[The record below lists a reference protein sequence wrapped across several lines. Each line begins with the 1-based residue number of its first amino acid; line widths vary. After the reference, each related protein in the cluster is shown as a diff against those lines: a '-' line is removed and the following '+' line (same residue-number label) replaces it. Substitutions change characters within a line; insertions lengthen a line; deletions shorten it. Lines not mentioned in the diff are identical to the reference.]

1 MTCGVEDPKNHP
13 YVIAKNEEDPVGKPF
28 HQDAPDI
35 GSPAKAWVGVKAF
48 NAAPDGCS
56 DLLDEFHAQ
65 ARFPLFILET
75 AVEEDFKTRKGPSH
89 PGGWAHGQ
97 EPKGSPCE

>member
-1 MTCGVEDPKNHP
+1 MHAMGFDDGHCTGVAAWKREDQARLCGRR
-13 YVIAKNEEDPVGKPF
+13 KPWSG
-28 HQDAPDI
+28 
-35 GSPAKAWVGVKAF
+35 GSPDCRRTGKRMVPANRV
-48 NAAPDGCS
+48 N
-56 DLLDEFHAQ
+56 
-65 ARFPLFILET
+65 LET

>member
-1 MTCGVEDPKNHP
+1 MSLATRERLN
-13 YVIAKNEEDPVGKPF
+13 
-28 HQDAPDI
+28 
-35 GSPAKAWVGVKAF
+35 
-48 NAAPDGCS
+48 
-56 DLLDEFHAQ
+56 
-65 ARFPLFILET
+65 RET